1 VVTICT
7 TYYTITE
14 IRRLILAVNI
24 DRFLSGRTSLR
35 ITYIRFMAGF
45 DLRSVHVRRVVVKVA
60 LGQVFVPV
68 LRFSRSVSFH
78 QCSILICIYTL
89 LLAEGQTGEAWEPS
103 RKQCASGS
111 REALDRK
118 LSQFSCATLLV
129 ADLPPRGHGLY
140 LALFHVGLIVGGG
153 FAVCSVAIHS
163 QHYSTSATYLS
174 RHQYCYQKDE
184 RSKSETLQKS
194 NALSGVGEHCSTLT

>member
-1 VVTICT
+1 MVTICT
-7 TYYTITE
+7 TYYIITE

-45 DLRSVHVRRVVVKVA
+45 DLRSAHVRRVVVKVA

-78 QCSILICIYTL
+78 QCYILICIYTL
-89 LLAEGQTGEAWEPS
+89 LLAERQTGEAWEPS

-118 LSQFSCATLLV
+118 LSQFSWATLLV

-140 LALFHVGLIVGGG
+140 LALFHVGHSGQRVCCMFCGYPLSALFHQCYVLI
-153 FAVCSVAIHS
+153 
-163 QHYSTSATYLS
+163 STSILLS
-174 RHQYCYQKDE
+174 EGRAIE
-184 RSKSETLQKS
+184 
-194 NALSGVGEHCSTLT
+194 V